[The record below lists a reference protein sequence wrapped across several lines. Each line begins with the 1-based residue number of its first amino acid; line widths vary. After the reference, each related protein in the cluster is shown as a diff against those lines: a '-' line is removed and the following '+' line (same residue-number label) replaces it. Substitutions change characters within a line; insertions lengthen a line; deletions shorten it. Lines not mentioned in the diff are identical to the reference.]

1 MIIRLRP
8 PIPSKRLTYRA
19 LPELRVSG
27 RTELF
32 SGDYYYQP
40 STARTVYDYDRANDR
55 FLMVD
60 RSGGDEPNSPRI
72 NVILNWFE
80 ELKQRVPTGGSQ

>member
-1 MIIRLRP
+1 MISAQLSP
-8 PIPSKRLTYRA
+8 D
-19 LPELRVSG
+19 PEPRVTS

-32 SGDYYYQP
+32 AGAYYSQANF
-40 STARTVYDYDRANDR
+40 ARTSYDYDRANDR

-60 RSGGDEPNSPRI
+60 IGGDETNSPLI

-80 ELKQRVPTGGSQ
+80 ELKQRVPGGGSR